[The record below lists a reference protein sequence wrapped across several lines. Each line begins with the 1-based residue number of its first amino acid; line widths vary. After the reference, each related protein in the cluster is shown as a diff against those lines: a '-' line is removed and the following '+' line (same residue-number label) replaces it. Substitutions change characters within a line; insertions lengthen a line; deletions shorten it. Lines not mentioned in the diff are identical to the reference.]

1 MRDAGKARTWEG
13 WGMLGGHGSGENG
26 RCEEDRGC
34 WEDSWDL
41 GRMGDMG
48 SMGTWRVWEMRDVGK
63 MDLGRMGDI
72 GRTADMSSTGI
83 WREQEIGDRGKTGIW
98 GGLGMRVG

>member
-1 MRDAGKARTWEG
+1 
-13 WGMLGGHGSGENG
+13 
-26 RCEEDRGC
+26 
-34 WEDSWDL
+34 
-41 GRMGDMG
+41 MG